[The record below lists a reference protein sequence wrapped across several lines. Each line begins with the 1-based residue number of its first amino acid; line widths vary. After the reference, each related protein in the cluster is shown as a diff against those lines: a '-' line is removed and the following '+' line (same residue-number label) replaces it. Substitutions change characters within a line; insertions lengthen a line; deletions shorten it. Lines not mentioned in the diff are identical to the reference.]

1 MPARVPQYAPQK
13 APQNVPQNAEENA
26 ASSAA
31 ETIAV
36 IGAGKVGRALARRAA
51 VAGFR
56 VVLEDLIPTSLESA
70 RREIRQ
76 SLDEAAASGVLD
88 PAVVGQAF
96 ARIECVTTIED
107 AARRA
112 RIVMETGPDEFES
125 KLEMFCLL
133 DRICLPGTVIV
144 SNCHA
149 LDLSDT
155 AAKAESIV
163 GMYFSGD
170 PLSGE
175 HAEIHCSAFTG
186 ERALAVA
193 VRLAERMASSYHIT
207 RDASATV

>member
-1 MPARVPQYAPQK
+1 VPSRSTDEKPAENQPAAHRVES
-13 APQNVPQNAEENA
+13 AEEI
-26 ASSAA
+26 
-31 ETIAV
+31 IAV
-36 IGAGKVGRALARRAA
+36 IGAGRVGRELARRAA
-51 VAGFR
+51 VAGFH
-56 VVLEDLIPTSLESA
+56 VVLEDLIPTSLEAA
-70 RREIRQ
+70 RHEIRQ
-76 SLDEAAASGVLD
+76 SLDEAIGSGALA
-88 PAVVGQAF
+88 PAEAERAY
-96 ARIECVTTIED
+96 ARIDCATSIED

-170 PLSGE
+170 Q
-175 HAEIHCSAFTG
+175 AEIHCSIFTSDH
-186 ERALAVA
+186 ALAVA
-193 VRLAERMASSYHIT
+193 ERLAQRMASGYRIT
-207 RDASATV
+207 RDV

>member
-1 MPARVPQYAPQK
+1 MPPFEGGEGA
-13 APQNVPQNAEENA
+13 AEEIAPGA
-26 ASSAA
+26 ARIESADNPGVA
-31 ETIAV
+31 EEIIAV

-56 VVLEDLIPTSLESA
+56 VVLEDLIPTSLEAA

-76 SLDEAAASGVLD
+76 SLDEAVESGSLD
-88 PAVVGQAF
+88 QSGADKAF
-96 ARIECVTTIED
+96 TRIECASSIED

-149 LDLSDT
+149 LELSDT

-170 PLSGE
+170 A
-175 HAEIHCSAFTG
+175 AEIHCSAFTSVH
-186 ERALAVA
+186 ALEVA
-193 VRLAERMASSYHIT
+193 ERLARRMAASYSIT
-207 RDASATV
+207 RDGEGPNP